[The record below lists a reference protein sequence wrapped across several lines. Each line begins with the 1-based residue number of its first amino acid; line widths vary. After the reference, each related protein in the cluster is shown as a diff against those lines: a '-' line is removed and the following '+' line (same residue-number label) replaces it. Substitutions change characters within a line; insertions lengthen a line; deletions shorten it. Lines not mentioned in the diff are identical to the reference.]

1 MIRALTQCMDAFT
14 GKNMDMDSLREA
26 IAKDN
31 DIQLFKKYNE
41 TETAA
46 FLDIHP
52 RTLKENRLKG
62 RIACIRL
69 GPRTVRYLGIQIAD
83 YIIGSIEWA
92 NPQKKP
98 SESANIGLVKRAVS
112 LPTTVTG
119 TTQTEESRA
128 AHLLARQTL
137 KKPKTS

>member
-1 MIRALTQCMDAFT
+1 MDAFT
-14 GKNMDMDSLREA
+14 GENMDMNSLREA
-26 IAKDN
+26 IAQDN
-31 DIQLFKKYNE
+31 GIQLFKKYNE
-41 TETAA
+41 SEAA
-46 FLDIHP
+46 VFLDIHP

-83 YIIGSIEWA
+83 YMIGSIEWA

-98 SESANIGLVKRAVS
+98 SKSANIGLAKRAES
-112 LPTTVTG
+112 PPITATG
-119 TTQTEESRA
+119 MTQSAESRA
-128 AHLLARQTL
+128 AHLLAQQTL